1 MVRPMLVL
9 PYCSYVLCIIMTDNM
24 VLPVKVIA
32 LLRCKYSTSHIKNR
46 QRLLFSS
53 QKLGSQ
59 DDLWF
64 ESKYMS
70 PHYRLTNNNGWFDS
84 LPPRWIWT
92 QRDDKWAQKEND
104 SKTRSTGSADT
115 LQVNELWIPLNRIEK
130 TEKVHREPPRSL
142 ITLFKTAPMK
152 QKRFS
157 VGFHSFQ
164 VVRTLATLWH
174 FLHHLFFCF
183 FIQNQSRLAQ
193 DKVTTIQKHCCVTHC
208 ITLHFEQLNEK
219 LFWEMKYIFGQR
231 SHAAVCLSSV
241 SSCWKQQTSTSKYL
255 DCLKITLSGKTLS
268 LEKKLCH

>member
-70 PHYRLTNNNGWFDS
+70 PHYRLTNNNGWFDN

-115 LQVNELWIPLNRIEK
+115 LQVNKLWILLNRIEK
-130 TEKVHREPPRSL
+130 TAS
-142 ITLFKTAPMK
+142 MK
-152 QKRFS
+152 QQRFS

-208 ITLHFEQLNEK
+208 ITLH
-219 LFWEMKYIFGQR
+219 
-231 SHAAVCLSSV
+231 LSSWMKSYFERWNTFLDSDHTLQCV
-241 SSCWKQQTSTSKYL
+241 YLQCLRVGSSKLVLQNISTA
-255 DCLKITLSGKTLS
+255 
-268 LEKKLCH
+268 

>member
-70 PHYRLTNNNGWFDS
+70 PHYRLTNNNGWFDN

-115 LQVNELWIPLNRIEK
+115 LQVNKLWILLNRIEK
-130 TEKVHREPPRSL
+130 RKKYTE
-142 ITLFKTAPMK
+142 
-152 QKRFS
+152 
-157 VGFHSFQ
+157 
-164 VVRTLATLWH
+164 
-174 FLHHLFFCF
+174 
-183 FIQNQSRLAQ
+183 SRLALWSLFLRLLQ
-193 DKVTTIQKHCCVTHC
+193 WSKRDSQLAFTASKLPGLWLHSGTFSIISFSASLFRTSLDWLRTKLPPFKNTAASHIASRC
-208 ITLHFEQLNEK
+208 I
-219 LFWEMKYIFGQR
+219 
-231 SHAAVCLSSV
+231 LSSWTNSYFERWNTFLDSDHTLQCV
-241 SSCWKQQTSTSKYL
+241 YLQCLRVGSSKLVLQNISTA
-255 DCLKITLSGKTLS
+255 
-268 LEKKLCH
+268 